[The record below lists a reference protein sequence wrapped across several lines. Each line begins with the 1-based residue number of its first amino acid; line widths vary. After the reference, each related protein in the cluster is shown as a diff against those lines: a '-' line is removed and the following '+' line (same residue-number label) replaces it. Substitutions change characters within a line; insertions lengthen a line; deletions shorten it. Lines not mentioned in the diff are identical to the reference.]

1 MFCFINLFV
10 VLVIGPSS
18 IYPTSQHLSLLPPS
32 YLLVHPLTH
41 LSIPSTHLPNPLPIH
56 STHQPIHP
64 LTHPS
69 THFTHPPTHPP
80 PPYFPALCWDQKL
93 LSVGTQRSVL
103 ASIRDLVPGLGG
115 RDVVGGRAKNISSGQ
130 CVGCAEKHG
139 DHPKLLGEVEQEG
152 PGEWSVGVVPA
163 WPTCLQQD

>member
-1 MFCFINLFV
+1 MSDVFCFINLFV

-32 YLLVHPLTH
+32 YLLVHPLSPTCPSHPPIYPTLTH
-41 LSIPSTHLPNPLPIH
+41 PLHPSTHPP
-56 STHQPIHP
+56 T
-64 LTHPS
+64 THPS

-80 PPYFPALCWDQKL
+80 PHISQRFCWDQETPEDTEECPCQYPRP
-93 LSVGTQRSVL
+93 SSW
-103 ASIRDLVPGLGG
+103 SWG
-115 RDVVGGRAKNISSGQ
+115 RDVVGREPRNTVSSGQ

-152 PGEWSVGVVPA
+152 PVSEAVWFP
-163 WPTCLQQD
+163 PTTCLQQD